1 MVANFDWSG
10 KTILIAEDDYYSS
23 AYLRELF
30 SRTGATIIHVDNG
43 LRAFAECLKN
53 PDIDLVLMDVKLP
66 IVNGLESTRLIKK
79 YKPHIKVIAQTAF
92 AMVGDRNRCLSAGCD
107 EYITKPIDPADL
119 FSKIYRLFTY
129 QEFSTEPSENLQINK
144 DRTSH

>member
-53 PDIDLVLMDVKLP
+53 PEINLVLMDVKLP

-129 QEFSTEPSENLQINK
+129 QDLSAEASEQIIANK
-144 DRTSH
+144 NDHPH

>member
-1 MVANFDWSG
+1 
-10 KTILIAEDDYYSS
+10 
-23 AYLRELF
+23 
-30 SRTGATIIHVDNG
+30 VDNG

-79 YKPHIKVIAQTAF
+79 YKPHIKIIAQTAF
-92 AMVGDRNRCLSAGCD
+92 AMVGDRNRCLNAGCD

-129 QEFSTEPSENLQINK
+129 QELSTKPTENLQIKK
-144 DRTSH
+144 DNQSH